1 MSDIAAQ
8 RKIVALLIASL
19 LLPYGIYRLWD
30 AWSFTSQ
37 GREVAGEVVQRDSSR
52 FTIRYVVGDQAF
64 QIQEDLPIAR
74 GMSAYRRM
82 ELQPGEQVAVL
93 YDPASPQ
100 KARWDSDRIWVF
112 PIAVILVSGLTGL
125 AGLRP
130 DVMFRPF
137 R

>member
-74 GMSAYRRM
+74 GMWSSAA
-82 ELQPGEQVAVL
+82 GETLEWNYHFDGEKHVL
-93 YDPASPQ
+93 WKETDFRSTLVKMGRSP
-100 KARWDSDRIWVF
+100 ST
-112 PIAVILVSGLTGL
+112 LG
-125 AGLRP
+125 
-130 DVMFRPF
+130 
-137 R
+137 